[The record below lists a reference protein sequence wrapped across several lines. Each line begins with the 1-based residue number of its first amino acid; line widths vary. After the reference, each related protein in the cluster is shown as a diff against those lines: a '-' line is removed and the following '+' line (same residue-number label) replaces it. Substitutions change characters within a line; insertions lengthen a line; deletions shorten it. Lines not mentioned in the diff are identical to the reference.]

1 MHQQLYQLLDRQKC
15 FYNFR
20 FGFRFNISTINALI
34 SITENIQPSLDLRKY
49 TEGVF
54 TGVRK
59 AFHTADQDVLL
70 RKPEH

>member
-1 MHQQLYQLLDRQKC
+1 MHQQFYQLLDRQKY

>member
-1 MHQQLYQLLDRQKC
+1 MHQQLYQLLERQKC

-54 TGVRK
+54 AGVRK